1 MKNIAKDVYQ
11 IPLFPRNAIN
21 CYIIEDVLIDAG
33 IRTSANKIVKAIKGK
48 TITKHALTH
57 AHADH
62 QGSSKIIC
70 ETFNIPLL
78 CSEPEK
84 AFTEN
89 GNVITEYPNPNH
101 FISKFQKNFW
111 AGKGHPVSQ
120 TLKEGDQIGGFTVIE
135 TPGHSSGHISFFREN
150 DGVLIVGDVMTNMNL
165 LTTKIGLNEPPHLFT
180 ADKETNRE
188 SILKLASLKPKIL
201 CFGHGPVLF
210 NNGELE
216 KFVHYLFNHQ
226 MLAFKTVA
234 NPTQAKY
241 GISK

>member
-1 MKNIAKDVYQ
+1 MKNIAQDVYQ

-21 CYIIEDVLIDAG
+21 CYVIEDVLIDAG
-33 IRTSANKIVKAIKGK
+33 IRTSANTILK
-48 TITKHALTH
+48 TLKNKTVTKHALTH

-62 QGSSKIIC
+62 QGSSKVIC
-70 ETFNIPLL
+70 ETLNIPLL

-84 AFTEN
+84 EFAEN
-89 GNVITEYPNPNH
+89 GNVITEYSNPNH

-120 TLKEGDQIGGFTVIE
+120 ILKEGDQIGGFTVIE
-135 TPGHSSGHISFFREN
+135 TPGHSSGHISFFREK
-150 DGVLIVGDVMTNMNL
+150 DRVLIVGDVMTNMNL
-165 LTTKIGLNEPPHLFT
+165 LTTKVGLHEPPHLFT
-180 ADKETNRE
+180 ADKETNRK

-216 KFVHYLFNHQ
+216 KFKNSILFN
-226 MLAFKTVA
+226 
-234 NPTQAKY
+234 
-241 GISK
+241 

>member
-21 CYIIEDVLIDAG
+21 CYLIEDVLIDAG
-33 IRTSANKIVKAIKGK
+33 IRTSANTILK
-48 TITKHALTH
+48 TLKNKTVTKHALTH

-62 QGSSKIIC
+62 QGSSKVIC
-70 ETFNIPLL
+70 ETLNIPLL

-84 AFTEN
+84 EFAEN

-111 AGKGHPVSQ
+111 AGKGHPVCQ
-120 TLKEGDQIGGFTVIE
+120 ILKEGDQIGGFTVIE
-135 TPGHSSGHISFFREN
+135 TPGHSSGHISFFREK

-165 LTTKIGLNEPPHLFT
+165 LTTKVGLHEPPHLFT
-180 ADKETNRE
+180 ADKETNRK

-216 KFVHYLFNHQ
+216 KFKNSILFN
-226 MLAFKTVA
+226 
-234 NPTQAKY
+234 
-241 GISK
+241 